1 MAKKVHLNPPV
12 TTTANVTK
20 KENACVKRTVN
31 IGEAIIVVF
40 LNVHGLVILK
50 VVEANVYLNLQKIL
64 WNVNV
69 FVVGVVNFVSKNI
82 VQTVAM
88 QV

>member
-12 TTTANVTK
+12 TITANVTK
-20 KENACVKRTVN
+20 KENACVKRTVS
-31 IGEAIIVVF
+31 IGEETTVVF
-40 LNVHGLVILK
+40 LNVQGLVILK
-50 VVEANVYLNLQKIL
+50 VVVANVYLNLQKIS

-69 FVVGVVNFVSKNI
+69 FGDGVVNSVFKNI